1 MSTINRTSGS
11 RWIIALVVS
20 FTSLLFLAL
29 VPVLLERQEAQIQ
42 REIADFSAARPMF
55 PEIALVHSRQ
65 MMRIEQYVSSGDSDF
80 IVLYQSDLRREQE
93 LLNDLRRIITGMSTI
108 YRSELALVELKVNNW
123 KVLHSPLMDGGPLMT
138 TRESFVEKMEDDRA
152 RYTELQEAARNFEDL
167 LIRDAAVSSSKL
179 DSQRRWKFWFTVGL
193 ILLSI
198 SGAVAMGIV
207 GISLQDLA
215 RNERKRRQE
224 TVAARREVRAVL
236 RGTGDG
242 LIGLG
247 MDGTCSFLNEAGSR
261 LLGYSKHELKGKSVH
276 KMIHHTRWDG
286 SAYPEDQCPVQ
297 LSLESGDTVKILD
310 DFLWR
315 KDGTAF
321 PVQLSVSPM
330 MDGLKV
336 LGAVL
341 TFTDM
346 TEIREAEEA
355 LKGAIA
361 ARDEVLAVV
370 SHDLRNPV
378 GTIAAAAELVADVP
392 LSPERR
398 DEHLSTIRRAADRVN
413 RLIQDLLDVAKIE
426 AGKISLEF
434 STEELGELTREA
446 VTQAQWLAE
455 QEEISLSFRGV
466 GRGPFN
472 VSVDR
477 NKILQVMSN
486 LIENALKF
494 TGKGGVVTVSVERKG
509 DSISVSVTDNG
520 VGIEPQ
526 VVDNL
531 FDRFWQGHRKDG
543 KGSGLGL
550 TIVKGI
556 LEVHGTTVDVDTEV
570 GKGSSFEFRLSEVV

>member
-1 MSTINRTSGS
+1 MNRLNRASGS
-11 RWIIALVVS
+11 RWIISLAVS

-29 VPVLLERQEAQIQ
+29 VPVLLERQEAEIQ
-42 REIADFSAARPMF
+42 REIEDFSAARPMF

-65 MMRIEQYVSSGDSDF
+65 MMRIEQYVSSGDPNF
-80 IVLYQSDLRREQE
+80 IVLYQNDLRREEE
-93 LLNDLRRIITGMSTI
+93 LLNDLRRIIAGMSTI
-108 YRSELALVELKVNNW
+108 YRSELAEVELKVNNW

-138 TRESFVEKMEDDRA
+138 TRESFLESMEDDRG

-167 LIRDAAVSSSKL
+167 LIRDATISRSRL
-179 DSQRRWKFWFTVGL
+179 DTQRVWKFWVTVGL
-193 ILLSI
+193 VILSI

-215 RNERKRRQE
+215 RNEKKRRQE
-224 TVAARREVRAVL
+224 TVIARREMRAVL

-247 MDGTCSFLNEAGSR
+247 MDGTCTFLNEAGSR
-261 LLGYSKHELKGKSVH
+261 LLGYSKQELKGKSVH
-276 KMIHHTRWDG
+276 KMVHHTRWDG

-297 LSLESGDTVKILD
+297 LSLQSGDTVRILD
-310 DFLWR
+310 DLLWR
-315 KDGTAF
+315 KDGSAF
-321 PVQLSVSPM
+321 PVQLSASPM
-330 MDGLKV
+330 TDGLKI

-355 LKGAIA
+355 LKEAVA
-361 ARDEVLAVV
+361 TRDEVLAVV

-392 LSPERR
+392 LSAERR

-413 RLIQDLLDVAKIE
+413 KLIQDLLDVAKIE
-426 AGKISLEF
+426 AGKISLEMGF
-434 STEELGELTREA
+434 EEMGELATEA
-446 VTQAQWLAE
+446 VQQAEWLARKKGVD
-455 QEEISLSFRGV
+455 LSFKGF
-466 GRGPFN
+466 GSEPLLAN
-472 VSVDR
+472 VDR

-486 LIENALKF
+486 LIENGVNF
-494 TGKGGVVTVSVERKG
+494 TPEGGTVTVSVRKKG
-509 DSISVSVTDNG
+509 TDISVAVSDNG
-520 VGIEPQ
+520 MGIEPQ

-556 LEVHGTTVDVDTEV
+556 LEAHATVVKVETEL
-570 GKGSSFEFRLSEVV
+570 GEGSSFEFSLPLVD

>member
-1 MSTINRTSGS
+1 MTRLNRTSGS
-11 RWIIALVVS
+11 RWIAALAVS

-42 REIADFSAARPMF
+42 REIEDFSAARPMF

-65 MMRIEQYVSSGDSDF
+65 MMRIEQYVSSGDPDF
-80 IVLYQSDLRREQE
+80 IVLYQNDLRREEE
-93 LLNDLRRIITGMSTI
+93 LLSDLRRIIAGMSTV
-108 YRSELALVELKVNNW
+108 YRSELAEVELKVNDW

-138 TRESFVEKMEDDRA
+138 TRESFLESMEDDRA

-167 LIRDAAVSSSKL
+167 LIRDATVSRSKL
-179 DSQRRWKFWFTVGL
+179 DSQRVWKFWFTVGL
-193 ILLSI
+193 VVLSI

-215 RNERKRRQE
+215 RNEKKRRQE

-247 MDGTCSFLNEAGSR
+247 MDGTCTFLNEAGSR
-261 LLGYSKHELKGKSVH
+261 LLGYSRKEFKGKSVH
-276 KMIHHTRWDG
+276 DMIHHTRWDG
-286 SAYPEDQCPVQ
+286 SAYPEGQCPVQ
-297 LSLESGDTVKILD
+297 LSLHSGDTVKILD
-310 DFLWR
+310 DLLWR
-315 KDGTAF
+315 KDGSAF
-321 PVQLSVSPM
+321 PVQLSVNPM
-330 MDGLKV
+330 TDGLKV

-355 LKGAIA
+355 LKEAIA

-392 LSPERR
+392 LSSERR
-398 DEHLSTIRRAADRVN
+398 GEHLSTIRRAADRVN
-413 RLIQDLLDVAKIE
+413 KLIQDLLDVAKIE
-426 AGKISLEF
+426 AGKIALNLSSEDIN
-434 STEELGELTREA
+434 ELVKES
-446 VTQAQWLAE
+446 VQQAKWLAE
-455 QEEISLSFRGV
+455 EKGVALSFKGYSRDPLLV
-466 GRGPFN
+466 N
-472 VSVDR
+472 VDR
-477 NKILQVMSN
+477 NKMLQVMSN

-494 TGKGGVVTVSVERKG
+494 TPEGGMVTALVEKAG
-509 DSISVSVTDNG
+509 SDISVAVSDNG
-520 VGIEPQ
+520 VGIELQ

-556 LEVHGTTVDVDTEV
+556 LEAHGTSISVETEI
-570 GKGSSFEFRLSEVV
+570 GTGSSFQFILTQAG